1 LSVREDGTFVV
12 ISKSLD
18 APKPAAATIEAAP
31 ATPQK
36 SKSGPA
42 PSDGDLSAAN
52 TPAKDDVKSAS
63 DSAAAAPVPAFDPT
77 FGAPVPAAAAADAS
91 QTSAASRLLSELR
104 SIGAVPDDFGPDA
117 ERMLIELMD
126 LFKQKNGKAS
136 FESS

>member
-18 APKPAAATIEAAP
+18 APKPAVATIEAAP

-36 SKSGPA
+36 SKFGPA

-52 TPAKDDVKSAS
+52 TPAKDDVKTSPGSA
-63 DSAAAAPVPAFDPT
+63 DAAPVPAFDPT
-77 FGAPVPAAAAADAS
+77 FGASAPAAAAAS

-104 SIGAVPDDFGPDA
+104 SIGAVPDNFGPDA

-126 LFKQKNGKAS
+126 LFKQKNGETS
-136 FESS
+136 VEPS